1 MDGHLKHDLAGTL
14 AAHYR
19 VLAPLVG
26 EETARALAIQYQS
39 ALLQR
44 RDTADSSDKPAANA
58 ANDLSGVIARLDAI
72 ERDLDQLSD
81 SKPESVTDEER
92 QQHEL
97 EIAGRDLAIRNLAAE
112 LRKSL
117 SAEDI
122 QRVMARAPEPGRK
135 AAWRV

>member
-1 MDGHLKHDLAGTL
+1 MERDLTDVVAT
-14 AAHYR
+14 HYTTM
-19 VLAPLVG
+19 VELVG
-26 EETARALAIQYQS
+26 ENLATQLTIDYHRG
-39 ALLQR
+39 LLKANPGR
-44 RDTADSSDKPAANA
+44 EEFNSSKKPAGNA

-72 ERDLDQLSD
+72 ERVLDQLSD
-81 SKPESVTDEER
+81 PKPESVTDEER

-112 LRKSL
+112 LRKSI

-122 QRVMARAPEPGRK
+122 QRVMARSPEPGRK